1 MYGFDMNINQTFY
14 DFGLADDT
22 PCKQIPVLAYNGV
35 VPGPI
40 MYSQT

>member
-1 MYGFDMNINQTFY
+1 MYGFDMNIAQTFY
-14 DFGLADDT
+14 DFGLAEDT
-22 PCKQIPVLAYNGV
+22 PCKQIPVLSYNGV